1 LALGDGR
8 HIKLTSQELSE
19 SMPKRRRITP
29 TAKDVDGCSS
39 YEESYDIR
47 SMNKNK
53 FSDIAVR
60 DEIKGSQEEFSSS
73 PKPEPDQS
81 SNIPCKTA
89 SKSQELLLPNGNVMK
104 LMYTGLMTSDEVRIM
119 KPPSLR
125 PFPA

>member
-1 LALGDGR
+1 
-8 HIKLTSQELSE
+8 
-19 SMPKRRRITP
+19 MPKRRRITP

-53 FSDIAVR
+53 SSDIAR
-60 DEIKGSQEEFSSS
+60 HDEVKGSQEEFSSL
-73 PKPEPDQS
+73 PKPDYSFNTPR
-81 SNIPCKTA
+81 KTA
-89 SKSQELLLPNGNVMK
+89 SKSKELLLPNCNVMK

-119 KPPSLR
+119 KSPSLT